1 MKLTEREMDL
11 IIDGLS
17 CLVAEDTSNDDFIQ
31 ECLIIIDKLRDNVEK
46 ETE

>member
-1 MKLTEREMDL
+1 MKLTEKEMDL

-17 CLVAEDTSNDDFIQ
+17 CLVAGEINNDDLIQ
-31 ECLIIIDKLRDNVEK
+31 DCLTIIDKLRDNVEK